1 MLKPENKDQ
10 IDHWNGEAGDK
21 WVDMAELLDAMLAPH
36 GQKVI
41 EATPLAEG
49 NHVLDIGCGGGAL
62 SLMAA
67 QKIGADGRITGVDVS
82 EALLALARKR
92 ADKKGIK
99 ADFLHE
105 DASDFTLPEK
115 ADHALSRFGVMF
127 FAQPAK
133 ALATIKNN
141 VKKGGQF
148 SFVCWQG
155 LKQNEWGRMPLEA
168 AKKFLKT
175 PPEMPPPHSPG
186 PFGFA
191 DRDYLREVLREAE
204 WQNISIEPLL
214 SKMAMPGR
222 DTREAAQF
230 MLEMGPVS
238 RLLQEQDID
247 MAPVEEALT
256 TLLENKP
263 RQDGK
268 VLLESQAWLVT
279 AKPYGIYGSSAKPA

>member
-1 MLKPENKDQ
+1 MFNPENEDQ
-10 IDHWNGEAGDK
+10 INHWNGEAGDK
-21 WVDMAELLDAMLAPH
+21 WVHMAELLDAMLAPH

-41 EATPLAEG
+41 AATPLAQG
-49 NHVLDIGCGGGAL
+49 DHVLDIGCGGGAL

-67 QKIGADGRITGVDVS
+67 QKIGANGRITGVDVS
-82 EALLALARKR
+82 EALLDLARKR
-92 ADKKGIK
+92 ADQKGVK

-105 DASDFTLPEK
+105 DASNFTLPEK

-127 FAQPAK
+127 FAKPAK

-141 VKKGGQF
+141 VKKDGQF

-168 AKKFLKT
+168 ALKFLKT

-191 DRDYLREVLREAE
+191 DPDYLRDVLREAG
-204 WQNISIEPLL
+204 WQNISIEPLS

-222 DTREAAQF
+222 DAQEAAQF
-230 MLEMGPVS
+230 MLEMGPIS
-238 RLLQEQDID
+238 RLLQEQEID
-247 MAPVEEALT
+247 MAPVEHAMAT
-256 TLLENKP
+256 MLENKP
-263 RQDGK
+263 RQNGK
-268 VLLESQAWLVT
+268 VLLDSQAWLVT
-279 AKPYGIYGSSAKPA
+279 AIS